1 MCVCCV
7 VTGVHYFRSL
17 SPDLPC
23 EMLYPVF
30 LMYNQDGL
38 LGAFGWLF
46 QGSPAYYTYEEE
58 ELSWF
63 KLSAAIYP
71 VRHSYCYSLGVHASF
86 YFPDLCCCF
95 GCCFWVCVLF
105 VCLFLCLSSCC

>member
-71 VRHSYCYSLGVHASF
+71 VRLSYCYSLGVHASF
-86 YFPDLCCCF
+86 IFP
-95 GCCFWVCVLF
+95 
-105 VCLFLCLSSCC
+105 